1 VNQLKRITVF
11 RVLLLAIAIASLV
24 AHVKG
29 GMSPLGFSR
38 GG

>member
-1 VNQLKRITVF
+1 VNQLKHVTII
-11 RVLLLAIAIASLV
+11 RVALLAIAIASLF
-24 AHVKG
+24 ASIKF

>member
-1 VNQLKRITVF
+1 VNQLKRITIF

-24 AHVKG
+24 AHVKSG
-29 GMSPLGFSR
+29 ISPLGFSR